1 MVTIPPIKNG
11 DDWGWC
17 VYGIVSHVFHKT
29 HITDKS
35 PTISTLSALALC
47 ILIQELLQL
56 IPEILVAVV
65 VHECAVKIAVIALP
79 DATETLRNRPSLN
92 QSETASVTPKQQCPN
107 SPSTAFPW
115 FSKGDLIPVLEEN
128 TPTSKLAI
136 QPYSTWQCRTP
147 HFNSCS
153 KPWAQY
159 GPTNQWSTHLPF
171 ASQVEP

>member
-1 MVTIPPIKNG
+1 MGMTG
-11 DDWGWC
+11 DGAFMAL
-17 VYGIVSHVFHKT
+17 FHT
-29 HITDKS
+29 CFKS

-107 SPSTAFPW
+107 SPSTAFP
-115 FSKGDLIPVLEEN
+115 
-128 TPTSKLAI
+128 
-136 QPYSTWQCRTP
+136 
-147 HFNSCS
+147 
-153 KPWAQY
+153 
-159 GPTNQWSTHLPF
+159 
-171 ASQVEP
+171 